1 MIDELDERG
10 IKYSSID
17 NVADLKKQLVTAMQ
31 GIKRVPSLLYYCPEN
46 DVYSSELKYY
56 EIMACEPL
64 HDIKEHIDNIYREI
78 PCHMNEAKNDIK

>member
-1 MIDELDERG
+1 M
-10 IKYSSID
+10 
-17 NVADLKKQLVTAMQ
+17 
-31 GIKRVPSLLYYCPEN
+31 VPSLLYNCPEK

-78 PCHMNEAKNDIK
+78 PCHMNEAKNDIKRLLVCVLMVRKLKV